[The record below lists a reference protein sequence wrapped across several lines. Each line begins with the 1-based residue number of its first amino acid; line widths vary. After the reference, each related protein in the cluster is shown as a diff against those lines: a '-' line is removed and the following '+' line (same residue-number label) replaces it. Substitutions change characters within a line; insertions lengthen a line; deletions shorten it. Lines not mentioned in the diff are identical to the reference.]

1 MIQQLKALRKHCADT
16 IARIDAILPQVEDFA
31 GTPTLRREMLVE
43 GRCTHVTQHA
53 IDRFR
58 ERSGSN
64 KGDQTIINRMTTRL
78 QDAEEMELKER
89 YRINELLAHGTPAR
103 YFKHADIIFV
113 IEGGAVVTAHN
124 GQADRWIP
132 KPTLATAES
141 STI

>member
-64 KGDQTIINRMTTRL
+64 KGDQTIINRMTTR
-78 QDAEEMELKER
+78 
-89 YRINELLAHGTPAR
+89 
-103 YFKHADIIFV
+103 
-113 IEGGAVVTAHN
+113 
-124 GQADRWIP
+124 
-132 KPTLATAES
+132 
-141 STI
+141 